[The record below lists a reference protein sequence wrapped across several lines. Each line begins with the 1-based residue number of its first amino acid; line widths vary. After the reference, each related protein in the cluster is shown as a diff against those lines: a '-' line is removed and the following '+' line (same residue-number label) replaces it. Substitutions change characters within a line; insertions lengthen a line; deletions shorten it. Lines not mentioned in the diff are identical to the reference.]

1 MMSKEDKKYREQGE
15 GQEQR
20 VRNDWRAAMRG
31 VSSRA
36 IVNNVPFLAFVAL
49 LGVLYIGRNKQA
61 VSTQRLLNAKYDTL
75 RELRWEYVDVKSQM
89 MQSQMEIQ
97 VMKAAGEK
105 GMVPMTVPAFVIKK
119 DTTRKIQPES

>member
-1 MMSKEDKKYREQGE
+1 MSREEKAYG
-15 GQEQR
+15 GQIESQER
-20 VRNDWRAAMRG
+20 VRNDWRAVMKG
-31 VSSRA
+31 LSQKV

-75 RELRWEYVDVKSQM
+75 KELRWEYVDVKSQM

-105 GMVPMTVPAFVIKK
+105 GMVPMTVPAFVIKR
-119 DTTRKIQPES
+119 DTITKQLPES